1 MGLDTYVVRAKSAR
15 REDWDTDEAFNNA
28 AYFRKCYGI
37 DSALCRMST
46 QPIIDQCVW
55 VIDREELEVF
65 LADTKEKAAKIV
77 EVCNNYKAF
86 PYRNVLTI
94 NDLDDLDIDFYND
107 DEMYQ
112 LYRTIE
118 SIAGEAFADDQTIW
132 GTVHTICMAI
142 YQFSNF
148 LATVQEDDVL
158 ILISSY

>member
-1 MGLDTYVVRAKSAR
+1 MGLDTYVVRAKSIR
-15 REDWDTDEAFNNA
+15 KEDWDTDEAFNNA

-37 DSALCRMST
+37 DSALSRMAT
-46 QPIIDQCVW
+46 ETIVDQCIW
-55 VIDREELEVF
+55 AIDREELEIF
-65 LADTKEKAAKIV
+65 LAETKEKAAKIV

-86 PYRNVLTI
+86 PYRNVVTI

-118 SIAGEAFADDQTIW
+118 SIAGETFADDQTIW
-132 GTVHTICMAI
+132 GTIHTICMAI